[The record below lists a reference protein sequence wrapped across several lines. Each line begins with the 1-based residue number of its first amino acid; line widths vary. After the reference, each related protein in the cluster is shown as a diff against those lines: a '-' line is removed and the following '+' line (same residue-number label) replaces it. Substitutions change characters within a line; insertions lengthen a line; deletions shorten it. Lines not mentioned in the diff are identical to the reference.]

1 MITIMQN
8 MEQTM
13 EDTIMAIMVTMEEI
27 QGSMHFT
34 VSIMILA
41 MEEEIEM
48 ARNEL
53 AREALILSKISR
65 RAGTVAGAPGW

>member
-13 EDTIMAIMVTMEEI
+13 EDTTAIMVTMEEI

-41 MEEEIEM
+41 MEEETET
-48 ARNEL
+48 ARSEL

-65 RAGTVAGAPGW
+65 QAGTVAGAPDW

>member
-8 MEQTM
+8 MQQTM

-27 QGSMHFT
+27 QGFMHFT
-34 VSIMILA
+34 VSIMIRA

-65 RAGTVAGAPGW
+65 QAGTVAGAPDW